1 MDATAHPCVSHT
13 RTPGLQTHPFPQEAA
28 PQPPATPIPITSF
41 SAQAGYGKGTQPAG
55 VPAFRA
61 PLSLSPHPLLRPFC
75 MGRARSS

>member
-13 RTPGLQTHPFPQEAA
+13 RTPGLQTEAA
-28 PQPPATPIPITSF
+28 PQPPATPIPTTSF

-61 PLSLSPHPLLRPFC
+61 PLSLSSHPLLRPFC